1 MSPHLANETE
11 PILRR
16 PHDPMND
23 DTAMGDGTIGLEPS
37 DVQRICHAD
46 LTSER
51 SADFSMTIP
60 ANLKTLW
67 IFLSAFSADG
77 HLTTRISQ
85 CLHQFLGFAKMYRSY
100 PDLDAKNGI
109 RHIGNSP
116 NLSIHAL
123 HL

>member
-1 MSPHLANETE
+1 MTRQINCSKCPGGHLSPHLANETE

-67 IFLSAFSADG
+67 DFPL
-77 HLTTRISQ
+77 RIQRRWTSHHENQ
-85 CLHQFLGFAKMYRSY
+85 SMSSSVPGLC
-100 PDLDAKNGI
+100 
-109 RHIGNSP
+109 
-116 NLSIHAL
+116 
-123 HL
+123 